1 MADTTA
7 ILTCPHCATANTTAS
22 RFCGSCGTDL
32 TDVPPTAPAVH
43 PDVAKDDVLAMLI
56 DATLGEYDIYGLLGR
71 GGMASVYLALDLALN
86 RKVAIKVMSP
96 ALLSGEDAVA
106 RFKREAQTA
115 AGLQHPNIIPIY
127 AVRQTPKLVF
137 FVMKYIEGRPLD
149 SIVKE
154 LGSMPLDIARPI
166 LSQVANALQF
176 AHKKGVVHRDIKPA
190 NIMVDEDGNAIVTDF
205 GIAKV
210 AEAKG
215 LTMTGA
221 TVGTPYYMSPEQY
234 SGTNITGA
242 ADQYSLGIVAYEM
255 LTGRTPFEGDS
266 IMTVMKGHLMDA
278 PPPIQDRRSDLPKN
292 VADTIMRMLE
302 KAPEDRFPDL
312 SEFVKALDARVL
324 PDDDP
329 VRTQMVML
337 ARTGIEN
344 RPRMSVPLSPVP
356 LGKRPTPRS
365 AAADTIVSSPKPGS
379 ARAATP
385 APRSNTA
392 LIAAMVGLLVVGGG
406 GGAWYFTRGAATPT
420 PAPAVAEPQPIV
432 PAPVAVAPPADSA
445 ALAAAAAASP
455 AVAPPVADSAKA
467 PIVAEKPPAD
477 DAAKPKATTAK
488 VRESTPKKTV
498 AVEKPAKKPDAPAAV
513 DNGAEP
519 ADVGFNEAGVD
530 PGAKAT
536 RKKKRASKP

>member
-7 ILTCPHCATANTTAS
+7 ILTCPHCGTANTTGS

-32 TDVPPTAPAVH
+32 TDVQATAPRVH
-43 PDVAKDDVLAMLI
+43 PEVAKDEVLALLI
-56 DATLGEYDIYGLLGR
+56 DATLGEYDVYGLLGR

-96 ALLSGEDAVA
+96 ALLSGDDAVA

-127 AVRQTPKLVF
+127 AVRQTSKLVF

-149 SIVKE
+149 SIIKE
-154 LGSMPLDIARPI
+154 LGSMPLDMARPI

-176 AHKKGVVHRDIKPA
+176 AHKKGIVHRDIKPA
-190 NIMVDEDGNAIVTDF
+190 NIMVDEDGNAVVTDF

-255 LTGRTPFEGDS
+255 LTGKTPFEGDS

-278 PPPIQDRRSDLPKN
+278 PPPLTDRRSDLPKN

-302 KAPEDRFPDL
+302 KTPEDRFADL
-312 SEFVKALDARVL
+312 SELVKALDARVL
-324 PDDDP
+324 NDDDP
-329 VRTQMVML
+329 VRTQMIML
-337 ARTGIEN
+337 VKTGMEN

-365 AAADTIVSSPKPGS
+365 AAAETIVSAPKAPP
-379 ARAATP
+379 AAP
-385 APRSNTA
+385 KAAAKSNIG
-392 LIAAMVGLLVVGGG
+392 LIAAVLGLLVVGGG
-406 GGAWYFTRGAATPT
+406 SAGWYFTRGAAAPT
-420 PAPAVAEPQPIV
+420 PAVVEQPAVV
-432 PAPVAVAPPADSA
+432 PPPVVVAPPVDSA
-445 ALAAAAAASP
+445 ALAAAALPAGTAPASDSANAAVVVEKQP
-455 AVAPPVADSAKA
+455 TDEAVKPKEPVAKAKVEKPKKA
-467 PIVAEKPPAD
+467 VVAEK
-477 DAAKPKATTAK
+477 TAK
-488 VRESTPKKTV
+488 KPDSPTV
-498 AVEKPAKKPDAPAAV
+498 VDNGGEPAEVGFNDAGADPSAKPAKKKKK
-513 DNGAEP
+513 
-519 ADVGFNEAGVD
+519 
-530 PGAKAT
+530 GAK
-536 RKKKRASKP
+536 P